1 MEAKQAPVMGRKLFL
16 YVTAFFSGMSVMAI
30 ELGVSRLLA
39 PYFSSSQIVWTVIIG
54 TIMIAMAIGN
64 VWGGRAADKDPD
76 PVRLYRRLLAAAAIA
91 IVIYLMDYHL
101 KLRQIHN
108 VIYTF
113 VAGFVSGLLALFV
126 KSNFLVWASLGS
138 CFALFVVPL
147 MLLGTVTPSLMKYA
161 TESLDDNGRTVGELE
176 ALGTI
181 GSIIGTFLPTFVTIP
196 AVGTA
201 RTFLIFAAI
210 LAVISLGFFISRK
223 KWVARSAVI
232 AVVITALMFMPF
244 NYSFAFWEDDL
255 TVEDESIYNYLQVRE
270 TDESV
275 ILSTN
280 VAFGVQ
286 SIMMK
291 SGGLTG
297 MYYDYA
303 LAAPLM
309 AEKCD
314 DVLILGLGTGTFAGQ
329 CLKYFPGCSVTGVE
343 IDEKI
348 VALSREYFG
357 LPEEVNAVV
366 GDGRAYLTTSGTY
379 DVIMVDAYQD
389 ITIPFQMSSVEF
401 FTEVLEHLN
410 PGGVM
415 VVNMSM
421 RSDAE
426 GSMNEYL
433 MDTIASVFPYC
444 ATVKVTGGSNL
455 ELLATADAEG
465 FARLAERIAALGE
478 DDALSAIMSRVEEG
492 LVPVEGG
499 GLILTDDKAPV
510 ELLGMRV
517 LDEMISSELETL
529 RGQIKE
535 NGIMSLLK

>member
-1 MEAKQAPVMGRKLFL
+1 MCIRD
-16 YVTAFFSGMSVMAI
+16 
-30 ELGVSRLLA
+30 R
-39 PYFSSSQIVWTVIIG
+39 
-54 TIMIAMAIGN
+54 
-64 VWGGRAADKDPD
+64 
-76 PVRLYRRLLAAAAIA
+76 
-91 IVIYLMDYHL
+91 
-101 KLRQIHN
+101 
-108 VIYTF
+108 
-113 VAGFVSGLLALFV
+113 
-126 KSNFLVWASLGS
+126 
-138 CFALFVVPL
+138 
-147 MLLGTVTPSLMKYA
+147 
-161 TESLDDNGRTVGELE
+161 
-176 ALGTI
+176 
-181 GSIIGTFLPTFVTIP
+181 
-196 AVGTA
+196 
-201 RTFLIFAAI
+201 
-210 LAVISLGFFISRK
+210 
-223 KWVARSAVI
+223 
-232 AVVITALMFMPF
+232 
-244 NYSFAFWEDDL
+244 DDL
-255 TVEDESIYNYLQVRE
+255 AVEDESIYNYLQVRE

-309 AEKCD
+309 AEKCE

-510 ELLGMRV
+510 ELLSMRV